1 MECLPSY
8 KDDLY
13 LAHHGIK
20 GQKWGVRRFQNSDGS
35 YTSAGKNRYGGKST
49 TRAIHNTGSNWS
61 KSIKQ
66 KWNNLDPAIK
76 KKLVTSAI
84 TAVAVG
90 GVAAYGHAN
99 GGEGIHGSYTK
110 GIDELSQKNPFVKKM
125 AYAVDR
131 RVQNTSDDL
140 ARNISNSNGTSHRD
154 PYFDDLDKEISELLK
169 TNPHSSRAVSK
180 KKQELTFEEKV
191 ERAERLRNNRA
202 EQEWR
207 ERMAKQNNSLGYHYI
222 H

>member
-1 MECLPSY
+1 MEYLPSY

-35 YTSAGKNRYGGKST
+35 YTSAGKNRYGGKSVT
-49 TRAIHNTGSNWS
+49 QAIRTTGSNWS

-66 KWNNLDPAIK
+66 KW
-76 KKLVTSAI
+76 
-84 TAVAVG
+84 
-90 GVAAYGHAN
+90 
-99 GGEGIHGSYTK
+99 
-110 GIDELSQKNPFVKKM
+110 
-125 AYAVDR
+125 
-131 RVQNTSDDL
+131 
-140 ARNISNSNGTSHRD
+140 
-154 PYFDDLDKEISELLK
+154 
-169 TNPHSSRAVSK
+169 
-180 KKQELTFEEKV
+180 
-191 ERAERLRNNRA
+191 NNRA